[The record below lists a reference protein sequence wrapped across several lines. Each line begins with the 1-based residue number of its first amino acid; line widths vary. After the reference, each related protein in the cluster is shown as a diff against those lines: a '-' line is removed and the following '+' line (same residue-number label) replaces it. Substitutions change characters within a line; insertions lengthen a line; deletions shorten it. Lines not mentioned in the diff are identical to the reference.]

1 MAAIV
6 RALIIFVLMAVA
18 ESVMTQQTDAA
29 IDCTDPIV
37 SLSPCLSYMTR
48 SAKLSIPDDDCCD
61 SLATVINTH
70 AGCLCELVSRDDF
83 LGFPINQTITL
94 SLPSTCDIQYPREL
108 DQCIVVLPPS
118 SDGPVVQPGGPTIPS
133 KEKLKRISEVFGS
146 NPRGSNPPPRLF
158 HPEAPSPA
166 LEAVPPVLE
175 APPMESVPD
184 QPDDSP
190 FPNVSIAGALFTQ
203 SLLRLFWGSLLTAIL
218 TVGYLH

>member
-118 SDGPVVQPGGPTIPS
+118 SDGPVVQPG
-133 KEKLKRISEVFGS
+133 
-146 NPRGSNPPPRLF
+146 SNPPPRLF

-203 SLLRLFWGSLLTAIL
+203 SLLRLFWGSL
-218 TVGYLH
+218 H